1 MSITEQQQ
9 TVLPTGTY
17 TADRVHSSVAFQ
29 VEYMGIGAFG
39 GTVTDFD
46 ATFENG
52 SLSGSARIQ
61 SLETKDEN
69 LHAHLMSPEFFD
81 AERHPVVSFS
91 TEHAAVEGS
100 NVELSGEIT
109 IKGITRP
116 ATLRGTIVG
125 PTVDHFGKNRVGLR
139 LETTVDRTEF
149 DINWNMPL
157 PSGEPALANEVTLK
171 ADLTLVGQDA

>member
-1 MSITEQQQ
+1 VSITEQQQ

-91 TEHAAVEGS
+91 TEHAKLDGP
-100 NVELSGEIT
+100 NVELEGEIT
-109 IKGITRP
+109 IKGVTRP
-116 ATLRGTIVG
+116 ATLTGTIVG
-125 PTVDHFGKNRVGLR
+125 PKNDPYGNERYGLK
-139 LETTVDRTEF
+139 LETTVDRTAF
-149 DINWNMPL
+149 GITWNNDMPN
-157 PSGEPALANEVTLK
+157 GTKALADEVTLK
-171 ADLTLVGQDA
+171 ADLSLVKAA